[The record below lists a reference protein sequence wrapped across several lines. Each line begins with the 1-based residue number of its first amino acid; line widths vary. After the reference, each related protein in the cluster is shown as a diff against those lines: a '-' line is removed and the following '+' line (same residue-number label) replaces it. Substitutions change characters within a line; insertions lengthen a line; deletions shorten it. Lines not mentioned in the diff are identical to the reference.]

1 MTAVRVEELR
11 TGYGTTE
18 VLRGVSFDVAPGES
32 VALLGANGAGK
43 TTLLRSLMAF
53 QRPWSGRV
61 TVAGRDTTGLHP
73 EDLAGRVSY
82 LFQRAED
89 QLFRRTVRSD
99 VAFGPARLGWAPDR
113 TNRAV
118 DEVLAELGLAP
129 HADVHPYDLPVPWRR
144 LVALAACLVTGPEI
158 LLLDEPTALL
168 DRSARAIVERVVRR
182 RLADGVAVIA
192 VTHDLGFATEVLDR
206 ALVVEEGRIAAD
218 APLADL
224 LGAPG
229 VPVPEPIAVVR
240 GAALTPASLRRDDLA
255 RVVAARCRSLQ

>member
-11 TGYGTTE
+11 TGYGATE

-53 QRPWSGRV
+53 QRPWGGRV
-61 TVAGRDTTGLHP
+61 TVTGRDTAGLDP
-73 EDLAGRVSY
+73 EDLAGRVGY

-99 VAFGPARLGWAPDR
+99 VAFGPARLGWAPER
-113 TNRAV
+113 TDHAV
-118 DEVLAELGLAP
+118 RDVLEELGLAA
-129 HADVHPYDLPVPWRR
+129 HVELHPYDLPVPWRR
-144 LVALAACLVTGPEI
+144 LVALAACLVTGPEV

-168 DRSARAIVERVVRR
+168 DRSARAIVERVIRR
-182 RLADGVAVIA
+182 RQAAGVAVIA
-192 VTHDLGFATEVLDR
+192 VTHDLSFATEVLDR
-206 ALVVEEGRIAAD
+206 ALVLEAGRVVAD

-229 VPVPEPIAVVR
+229 VPIPEPVAVVR
-240 GAALTPASLRRDDLA
+240 RAGLTPLSLHREDLA